1 MNGHSRQ
8 NDRKPCYDVP
18 VYRTRVHRGSGRP
31 TRDDVARHANI
42 SGATVSRVLSGRTDV
57 AIAPETRAKVL
68 EAAASLGYQPNSA
81 ARALNNGRTGLVGFW
96 MSLQYSRYRGQVLHR
111 MRTLLGGTEMA
122 LAVTDVDEEYQWDH
136 NFSRALRVPVD
147 GILAFDNSASV
158 DAFAAQRAKLA
169 PTTPFVS
176 LGAYWSQA
184 GSHVGVDLRAG
195 AVAAMDHLLSTGRRR
210 IAHMAPWTSE
220 LISTGPR
227 HDVYRAKMVEAGLE
241 PWILG
246 VERDEFAHVKKVLTE
261 LERLP
266 EAILCMN
273 DDLAIASSHVLQGM
287 GVRVGEDVLL
297 VGFDG
302 IEETAH
308 LPVPITTV
316 RQPIEAMCDLAWDFL
331 EAQMR
336 DPKAPAQK
344 RVLVP
349 NLIVRESTL
358 GSFAP
363 TLEEETPQ

>member
-1 MNGHSRQ
+1 MNEHSRR
-8 NDRKPCYDVP
+8 NERKPCYDVP

-31 TRDDVARHANI
+31 TREDVARQANI

-57 AIAPETRAKVL
+57 PIAPETRAKVL
-68 EAAASLGYQPNSA
+68 EVAAQLGYHPNSA

-169 PTTPFVS
+169 PNTPFVCM
-176 LGAYWSQA
+176 GAYWSDA

-195 AVAAMDHLLSTGRRR
+195 ADLAMDHLLATGRRR

-220 LISTGPR
+220 LIASGPR
-227 HDVYRAKMVEAGLE
+227 HDAYLEKMAAAGLT
-241 PWILG
+241 PWIIG
-246 VERDEFAHVKKVLTE
+246 VERDEFAHVKKALAA
-261 LERLP
+261 LDRLP

-273 DDLAIASSHVLQGM
+273 DDLALACASVLQGM

-308 LPVPITTV
+308 VPVPITTV
-316 RQPIEAMCDLAWDFL
+316 RQPIEAMCDLAWAFL

-336 DPKAPAQK
+336 DPEAPLGK
-344 RVLVP
+344 KILVP
-349 NLIVRESTL
+349 QLIVRESTL
-358 GSFAP
+358 GPLAP